1 MGLDVAGPDLIVAR
15 MGVRAAFSN
24 RLGHLGR
31 WQSEQSEL
39 VWRSSPG
46 VLDTLVARDLDQGA
60 RVSAVLAVP
69 GWFGFVDR
77 WSVRCRLETEHHRIA
92 VVVASST
99 AGAVHAAANGL
110 LASAEGCVVA
120 VDVSTGVT
128 ASLVSIDCDGVTEHG
143 VGGLSP
149 STIEQADHLDAAIA
163 AMITGLLERC
173 SVTGQHGGQAITA
186 AVVVTDEPRSPLT
199 QCVMA
204 RLAAAVAALWPP
216 VVPVVV
222 ERSGSVA
229 EGAELLA
236 RPSAPRLICAA
247 PCGLG
252 VLVQAGDE
260 VSVLHVLDA
269 GAALPVLVTSL
280 FAVAESDEREK
291 AEVIIEWVEIHLDP
305 RRPPSRALVARGVDE
320 LLATIISAQGVL
332 EVDLLVGSDGVLSP
346 LPEACFIV
354 EPGVPLVRAAQAS
367 TASPT
372 DPLPDASLTDTPLR
386 VAPRVADTEPADS
399 LLEELARAEASAV
412 SLCEALV
419 CSERLISREVGTDV
433 AIRSVY
439 DLLGCADGADVDT
452 LRAAARQLE
461 EAISRRP
468 ADDALAGAIS
478 GALRAVRRSFAD
490 PTARRYFGGSLSE
503 VEAELVR
510 VVEHVL
516 LVVGEVSLVERR
528 RAAADARAAGLPR
541 DRIDAVLT
549 AMLGPLDAPDD
560 TRATVDATVSVD
572 AADGR
577 CTLTGAMLDGA
588 ATIRVVVARSELVT

>member
-1 MGLDVAGPDLIVAR
+1 
-15 MGVRAAFSN
+15 
-24 RLGHLGR
+24 
-31 WQSEQSEL
+31 
-39 VWRSSPG
+39 
-46 VLDTLVARDLDQGA
+46 
-60 RVSAVLAVP
+60 
-69 GWFGFVDR
+69 
-77 WSVRCRLETEHHRIA
+77 
-92 VVVASST
+92 
-99 AGAVHAAANGL
+99 VHAAANGL

-128 ASLVSIDCDGVTEHG
+128 ASLVSIDRDGVTEHG

-173 SVTGQHGGQAITA
+173 SVTGQHDGQAITA
-186 AVVVTDEPRSPLT
+186 AVVMTDEPRSPLT
-199 QCVMA
+199 QGVMA

-222 ERSGSVA
+222 ERGGSVA

-291 AEVIIEWVEIHLDP
+291 AEVVIEWVEMHLDP

-346 LPEACFIV
+346 LPEACFVV
-354 EPGVPLVRAAQAS
+354 EPGVPLVRAAPAVS
-367 TASPT
+367 PASPP
-372 DPLPDASLTDTPLR
+372 DPLPDASLSDTPLP
-386 VAPRVADTEPADS
+386 VAPRVDDTGLADS

-412 SLCEALV
+412 SLSEALV
-419 CSERLISREVGTDV
+419 CSERLISSEVGTDV

-452 LRAAARQLE
+452 LRTAARQLE

-468 ADDALAGAIS
+468 SADALAGAIN

-490 PTARRYFGGSLSE
+490 PAARRYFGGSLSE

-516 LVVGEVSLVERR
+516 LVVGEVSPVERR
-528 RAAADARAAGLPR
+528 RAAADARAAGLSR
-541 DRIDAVLT
+541 DRIDAVLA
-549 AMLGPLDAPDD
+549 AMLGPLDTPDD
-560 TRATVDATVSVD
+560 TRAPVDATVSVD

-588 ATIRVVVARSELVT
+588 VAIRVVVARSELVT